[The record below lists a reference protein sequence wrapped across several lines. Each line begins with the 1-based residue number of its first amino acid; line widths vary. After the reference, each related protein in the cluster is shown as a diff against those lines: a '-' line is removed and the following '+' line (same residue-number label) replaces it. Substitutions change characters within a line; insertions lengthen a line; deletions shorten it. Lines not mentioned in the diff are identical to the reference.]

1 MDFGHIISIR
11 SSFRNLRENGMLGYD
26 GSRREELE
34 AVGFHQVLQLYER
47 IIVGSVTID
56 TYYNG
61 WGIVSLPSETSSLQ
75 HIRSDVILLNWLLK
89 LGCNLTDYTSC

>member
-1 MDFGHIISIR
+1 MELGHIISIR

-26 GSRREELE
+26 GSRREKLE

-56 TYYNG
+56 TYYDG
-61 WGIVSLPSETSSLQ
+61 WGIVSKKTSL
-75 HIRSDVILLNWLLK
+75 
-89 LGCNLTDYTSC
+89 

>member
-1 MDFGHIISIR
+1 
-11 SSFRNLRENGMLGYD
+11 MLGYD

-56 TYYNG
+56 TYYDG
-61 WGIVSLPSETSSLQ
+61 WGKMVSLPQRKLCSSLLNLY
-75 HIRSDVILLNWLLK
+75 STLLNIDSASLN
-89 LGCNLTDYTSC
+89 GDF